1 MRSTPHT
8 LACPSYPASLHISR
22 GFAAEA
28 GSSGSGNGGDQEGG
42 PPKEVHMSLQEALTK
57 LVDTAV
63 LMVEQGDAPGAV
75 SVLREGI
82 TTFQPKFPDSP
93 ELSELYSQV
102 ALLSLMQGDVETAS
116 HHAKVAHDITF
127 KAFGPGSLLVG
138 HRSLRL
144 GVVYFAQGR
153 INEAASLLHT
163 ARETLQARNDPA
175 QFEATLYMDFTL
187 LAGTKHAGQVAQL
200 EETILSSFKQMAS
213 IFGPESLVTSL
224 ALAQH
229 DRLVH
234 APLAVPE
241 PDPLLCET
249 LLRQHAKL
257 LEEVAPE
264 GEDLA
269 IVRYKLGTFYYVQDM
284 LHDAE
289 SLVRRAG
296 EALRQ
301 SYPDDS
307 DLMVMCKH
315 RLGMICAAGADHRA
329 ATKLLQISR
338 DKYQGGGGS
347 GAGLAKEAD
356 VGLAFAKFRAL
367 PAHADTE
374 ARTAALKE
382 VRQAIDRLATAIGP
396 THMLSKGALRH
407 LARMMV
413 SANVTL

>member
-1 MRSTPHT
+1 ML
-8 LACPSYPASLHISR
+8 LAVKNMVD
-22 GFAAEA
+22 AAV
-28 GSSGSGNGGDQEGG
+28 Q
-42 PPKEVHMSLQEALTK
+42 
-57 LVDTAV
+57 
-63 LMVEQGDAPGAV
+63 MVEQGDAPGAV
-75 SVLREGI
+75 SILREGI
-82 TTFQPKFPDSP
+82 TTFQPKFPDRSR
-93 ELSELYSQV
+93 E
-102 ALLSLMQGDVETAS
+102 
-116 HHAKVAHDITF
+116 VAHDITF

-153 INEAASLLHT
+153 INEAASPLHT

-200 EETILSSFKQMAS
+200 GETILSSFKQMAS

-249 LLRQHAKL
+249 LLRQHAS
-257 LEEVAPE
+257 AITSWRMICCE
-264 GEDLA
+264 GIHTGHVTWCVFIDDPP
-269 IVRYKLGTFYYVQDM
+269 IGDM

-289 SLVRRAG
+289 SLVRQAG
-296 EALRQ
+296 DALRQ
-301 SYPDDS
+301 IYPDDS

-315 RLGMICAAGADHRA
+315 RLGMICATGADHRA

-356 VGLAFAKFRAL
+356 VGLAFAKYRAL
-367 PAHADTE
+367 PAHADAE

-382 VRQAIDRLATAIGP
+382 VRHAIDRLATAIGP